1 MWRLQVDVDWI
12 ATDHESGRL
21 SFTERRSSAEEYV
34 ARVEGLRALG
44 WGYSEVHVSGTDY
57 PRLTLSIRGDYA
69 VLHQFSAEDKVL
81 LLAGDGVIADDET
94 VLVPMLD
101 DPDDTPFSGAFV
113 LSAERAYAAVRE
125 FLRHGAVEDLG
136 DWQEL

>member
-1 MWRLQVDVDWI
+1 MDVEWI
-12 ATDHESGRL
+12 ATDPDSHRL

-34 ARVEGLRALG
+34 VRIEALRALG

-57 PRLTLSIRGDYA
+57 PCLTLSFRGDYA
-69 VLHQFSAEDKVL
+69 VLHQLSAEDKVL

-101 DPDDTPFSGAFV
+101 DIDEAPFSGAFV
-113 LSAERAYAAVRE
+113 LSAERARAAVRE
-125 FLRHGAVEDLG
+125 FLRHGSVEDLG